1 MTGVTEG
8 VMARRRKQTIAV
20 DFDGVIHQYSRGWQD
35 GTIYDPPVE
44 GTHAALERL
53 HRRYKVV
60 IFTTR
65 VNPDMPGGNVQLKRV
80 IDWLEENGFEEG
92 VHFDEVTHAKPPAV
106 VYIDDRALHFT
117 SWDQA
122 MQDLRHRDR
131 LD

>member
-1 MTGVTEG
+1 
-8 VMARRRKQTIAV
+8 MARGRKQTIAV

-35 GTIYDPPVE
+35 GSIYDPPVE
-44 GTHAALERL
+44 GALESLERL

-65 VNPDMPGGNVQLKRV
+65 VNPDMPGGHAQLKRV
-80 IDWLEENGFEEG
+80 IDWLEDNGFREG

-106 VYIDDRALHFT
+106 VYIDDRALRFT

-122 MQDLRHRDR
+122 IGELRERDR
-131 LD
+131 LP